1 MAMGCFLVMLSAIAQ
16 PSRFSDKVYLLVPY
30 AKNIVSQGAVQKLVA
45 HTIHATI
52 LLGQNIN
59 LFKHNKHLCMLLK
72 DESSLFL
79 KGHLQPI

>member
-1 MAMGCFLVMLSAIAQ
+1 MLSAFAQ

-30 AKNIVSQGAVQKLVA
+30 AKNIVSQGTVQKFAA
-45 HTIHATI
+45 HTIQATI

-59 LFKHNKHLCMLLK
+59 LFKHNKHLCTLLK

-79 KGHLQPI
+79 KGYIQPMCPYE